1 MKKILAVSL
10 LTSLLCGGCALF
22 GGDEGS
28 SPATPA
34 PAGEPAT
41 TETDKAPEKAPAK
54 AAPVS
59 QSKLEADL
67 YKTGQSLVGRASRTV
82 MPSKAHKEVRKVG
95 KEYVAT
101 YVDVDTDS
109 LTTEV
114 RKGARGYVGF
124 IRYAEH
130 VYECRGASKSAALS
144 APCEKI
150 KTRNLNEMIRYDG
163 KKWQY

>member
-10 LTSLLCGGCALF
+10 LAALLCGGCALF
-22 GGDEGS
+22 GGDD
-28 SPATPA
+28 AAA
-34 PAGEPAT
+34 PAAAPAEAT
-41 TETDKAPEKAPAK
+41 GAAAPEKAPAKEPAK

-82 MPSKAHKEVRKVG
+82 MPSKSQKEVRKVG

-101 YVDVDTDS
+101 YVEVDTAS
-109 LTTEV
+109 LNTEV
-114 RKGARGYVGF
+114 RKGSRGYVGF
-124 IRYAEH
+124 IRYNEH
-130 VYECRGASKSAALS
+130 VYECRGASRSAAL
-144 APCEKI
+144 AGPFEKI
-150 KTRNLNEMIRYDG
+150 KTRSLNEMIRYDG

>member
-1 MKKILAVSL
+1 MKKKSLAVSL
-10 LTSLLCGGCALF
+10 LTSLLCGGCAVRQGRRL
-22 GGDEGS
+22 
-28 SPATPA
+28 SPATA
-34 PAGEPAT
+34 ALLKAA
-41 TETDKAPEKAPAK
+41 TETAKAPEKAPAK

-101 YVDVDTDS
+101 YVEVDTDS

-124 IRYAEH
+124 IRYSEH

-150 KTRNLNEMIRYDG
+150 KTRNLNEMIRHDG

>member
-28 SPATPA
+28 SPATAA
-34 PAGEPAT
+34 PAEEAA
-41 TETDKAPEKAPAK
+41 TETAKAPEKAPAK

-82 MPSKAHKEVRKVG
+82 MPSK
-95 KEYVAT
+95 EYVAT
-101 YVDVDTDS
+101 YVEVDTDS

-114 RKGARGYVGF
+114 RKGSRGYVGF
-124 IRYAEH
+124 IRYSEH

-150 KTRNLNEMIRYDG
+150 KTRNLNEMIRHDG

>member
-28 SPATPA
+28 SPATAA
-34 PAGEPAT
+34 PAEEAA
-41 TETDKAPEKAPAK
+41 TETAKAPEKAPAK

-101 YVDVDTDS
+101 
-109 LTTEV
+109 
-114 RKGARGYVGF
+114 
-124 IRYAEH
+124 
-130 VYECRGASKSAALS
+130 
-144 APCEKI
+144 
-150 KTRNLNEMIRYDG
+150 
-163 KKWQY
+163 

>member
-1 MKKILAVSL
+1 M
-10 LTSLLCGGCALF
+10 
-22 GGDEGS
+22 
-28 SPATPA
+28 
-34 PAGEPAT
+34 
-41 TETDKAPEKAPAK
+41 
-54 AAPVS
+54 
-59 QSKLEADL
+59 
-67 YKTGQSLVGRASRTV
+67 
-82 MPSKAHKEVRKVG
+82 G

-130 VYECRGASKSAALS
+130 VYECRGASKSAAPVRS
-144 APCEKI
+144 PVKKI

>member
-1 MKKILAVSL
+1 MFRQRPVSCAC
-10 LTSLLCGGCALF
+10 TASDSCHAGSSGGLGHGLGHGGTYPLVKG
-22 GGDEGS
+22 GGDDVVGAELLLG
-28 SPATPA
+28 
-34 PAGEPAT
+34 
-41 TETDKAPEKAPAK
+41 D
-54 AAPVS
+54 
-59 QSKLEADL
+59 
-67 YKTGQSLVGRASRTV
+67 KTGQSLVGRASRTV

-101 YVDVDTDS
+101 YVEVDTDS

-124 IRYAEH
+124 IRYSEH

-150 KTRNLNEMIRYDG
+150 KTRNLNEMIRHDG

>member
-28 SPATPA
+28 SPATAA
-34 PAGEPAT
+34 PAEEAA
-41 TETDKAPEKAPAK
+41 TETAKAPEKAPAK

-101 YVDVDTDS
+101 YVEVDTDS

-124 IRYAEH
+124 IRYSEH

-150 KTRNLNEMIRYDG
+150 NTRNLNEMIRHDG
-163 KKWQY
+163 KKWQS

>member
-28 SPATPA
+28 SPATAA

-41 TETDKAPEKAPAK
+41 TETAKAPEKAPAK

-124 IRYAEH
+124 IRYA
-130 VYECRGASKSAALS
+130 SKSAALS

>member
-28 SPATPA
+28 SPATAA

-41 TETDKAPEKAPAK
+41 TETAKAPEKAPAK

-82 MPSKAHKEVRKVG
+82 MPSQAHKE
-95 KEYVAT
+95 E
-101 YVDVDTDS
+101 
-109 LTTEV
+109 

>member
-1 MKKILAVSL
+1 MKVPARPRPPL
-10 LTSLLCGGCALF
+10 L
-22 GGDEGS
+22 E
-28 SPATPA
+28 TP
-34 PAGEPAT
+34 PPPRPPQPL
-41 TETDKAPEKAPAK
+41 KRP
-54 AAPVS
+54 APVS

>member
-28 SPATPA
+28 SPATAA
-34 PAGEPAT
+34 PAEEAA
-41 TETDKAPEKAPAK
+41 TETAKAPEKAPAK

-82 MPSKAHKEVRKVG
+82 MPSKPTRKC
-95 KEYVAT
+95 
-101 YVDVDTDS
+101 
-109 LTTEV
+109 
-114 RKGARGYVGF
+114 ARW
-124 IRYAEH
+124 A
-130 VYECRGASKSAALS
+130 
-144 APCEKI
+144 
-150 KTRNLNEMIRYDG
+150 RNTWPPMW
-163 KKWQY
+163 KWIPTV

>member
-1 MKKILAVSL
+1 MKKILAVGL

-22 GGDEGS
+22 GWDEDS
-28 SPATPA
+28 SPTTAA
-34 PAGEPAT
+34 PAEEAAA
-41 TETDKAPEKAPAK
+41 TETAKAPDEVPAK

-59 QSKLEADL
+59 QSRLEADL
-67 YKTGQSLVGRASRTV
+67 YRTGQGLVGRASRTV

-101 YVDVDTDS
+101 YVEVDTDS
-109 LTTEV
+109 LTTEA
-114 RKGARGYVGF
+114 RKGPRGYVGF
-124 IRYAEH
+124 IRYSEH